1 MRFYLVSPLIARET
15 SQELDISGYNL
26 PKVKTKYKNLE
37 KKLAILFFIIQL
49 SFTFCYFFYHQGT
62 YVWLAVG
69 VLAKDPTQFPE
80 PDAFRPERFN
90 PTCYEERHRHPYAH
104 IPFGIG
110 PRSCIGQRFAIQQIK
125 LTIILLYQHYVFR
138 HSPLMESP
146 LELDFDLV
154 LGFKHGVKL
163 IPVKR

>member
-1 MRFYLVSPLIARET
+1 M
-15 SQELDISGYNL
+15 
-26 PKVKTKYKNLE
+26 
-37 KKLAILFFIIQL
+37 FFIIQL
-49 SFTFCYFFYHQGT
+49 SFTFCYFFDHQGT